1 MTATGKFTLLGVIGI
16 VAAVLS
22 YVLLQLQ
29 RGTPSATIEGKNE
42 TAMQLTSSAF
52 PAHQPIPVPHTCDG
66 ANVSPPLSLAG
77 VPEDAQSIALIVD
90 DPDAPRGDWVHWTV
104 WNISPDTR
112 DTPENTVPAGAT
124 EGLTDFGKPG
134 YGGPCPPSGTHR
146 YQFKAYALDTMLDL
160 PSSAR
165 KADLE
170 RAMAGHILAQTVL
183 VGTYRRQH

>member
-1 MTATGKFTLLGVIGI
+1 MTATGKFTLLGVIG
-16 VAAVLS
+16 VVVAVLL
-22 YVLLQLQ
+22 YVFLELP
-29 RGTPSATIEGKNE
+29 RATPSATIEEKSE
-42 TAMQLTSSAF
+42 TVMQLTSSVF
-52 PAHQPIPVPHTCDG
+52 PAHQPIPVPYTCDG
-66 ANVSPPLSLAG
+66 ADVSPPLSLAG
-77 VPEDAQSIALIVD
+77 VPEGARSIALIVD

-112 DTPENTVPAGAT
+112 EIPENTVPADTT
-124 EGLTDFGKPG
+124 EGVTDFGKPG

-165 KADLE
+165 KANLE

-183 VGTYRRQH
+183 VGTYRRQN